1 MERWE
6 VDPLLTEIHN
16 ALYELGVKAKIQGFF
31 ETSCAIFL
39 VMQQP
44 ENEWFSIVE
53 IYQKI
58 CILDHVAF
66 DAIDPRIRKVI
77 KRIWKRNREG
87 LSRMAGR
94 RLERRPTPREFIEIM
109 RRFLASRSEA
119 SPKGALEK
127 WQCSPDFGALPY
139 NPNKKSP

>member
-6 VDPLLTEIHN
+6 VDPLLTEIHD
-16 ALYELGVKAKIQGFF
+16 ALYKLGVKAKIQGFF

-44 ENEWFSIVE
+44 DRSWFSIME
-53 IYQKI
+53 LYQKI
-58 CILDHVAF
+58 CILYRVPLDV
-66 DAIDPRIRKVI
+66 IDPHIRNVI

-94 RLERRPTPREFIEIM
+94 RLERPPTPREFIEIM

-119 SPKGALEK
+119 SAQSASEE
-127 WQCSPDFGALPY
+127 WQCSPDFGALPH
-139 NPNKKSP
+139 NLKKKSP

>member
-16 ALYELGVKAKIQGFF
+16 ALYELGAKASIQGFF
-31 ETSCAIFL
+31 EASCAIFL
-39 VMQQP
+39 AMQQSDRS
-44 ENEWFSIVE
+44 WFSIME
-53 IYQKI
+53 IYHKI
-58 CILDHVAF
+58 CILYHIPLDV
-66 DAIDPRIRKVI
+66 IDPRIRKMI
-77 KRIWKRNREG
+77 KRIWKRNPEL
-87 LSRMAGR
+87 LSRMAGQ
-94 RLERRPTPREFIEIM
+94 RLEQRPTPREFIDIM

-119 SPKGALEK
+119 SAKSALEK

>member
-6 VDPLLTEIHN
+6 VDPLLTEIHD
-16 ALYELGVKAKIQGFF
+16 ALYKLGVKAKIQGFF

-44 ENEWFSIVE
+44 DRSWFSIME
-53 IYQKI
+53 LYQKI
-58 CILDHVAF
+58 CILYHVPS
-66 DAIDPRIRKVI
+66 DVIDPRIRHVI
-77 KRIWKRNREG
+77 QIAWKRNPAL

-94 RLERRPTPREFIEIM
+94 RLEQRPTPREFIEIM
-109 RRFLASRSEA
+109 RSFLAPRSEA
-119 SPKGALEK
+119 SPDAASER

-139 NPNKKSP
+139 NPNEKSP